1 MGSSLL
7 TPKVRVPDFCNI
19 VSQGF
24 PGQHAWTLFVT
35 PSGCLAAGPGQ
46 DGACPSPD
54 TPLGSLAPPCPLGR
68 LPAFREDGPWPGP
81 GKGQG
86 GWWARSG
93 LHGQRPQPAPPRDAS
108 VPPSVA
114 APASSRPWGC
124 GEQLGP
130 SGAGPGPRP
139 RSQDPAPHQEA
150 ACGAG
155 HSTEPLEAAPAVSS
169 CGLSHTGL
177 RATCAAAD
185 AGRAFL
191 DPVPCSREPRGGAL
205 MPRPGVLWVHPP
217 SEARGQENH
226 RAQGRYTLLPTWA
239 HGPCRLPHTH
249 TCFVCLTV
257 TWPRHLIQAAATTTP
272 QPPDTRKPFL
282 CPRPASHTL
291 SAPPSRPLAEAQGC
305 PPRFLA
311 SPLCLRPLP
320 RPAASFTQQTLT
332 ELPPAPRLYS
342 GS

>member
-1 MGSSLL
+1 MGSSPL

-35 PSGCLAAGPGQ
+35 PSGCLAAGRGQ

-108 VPPSVA
+108 VPLSVA

-155 HSTEPLEAAPAVSS
+155 HSAEPLEAAPAVSS

-217 SEARGQENH
+217 SEAGGQENH

-249 TCFVCLTV
+249 L
-257 TWPRHLIQAAATTTP
+257 
-272 QPPDTRKPFL
+272 L
-282 CPRPASHTL
+282 CVSDSHMAEASH
-291 SAPPSRPLAEAQGC
+291 SGC
-305 PPRFLA
+305 
-311 SPLCLRPLP
+311 SHDH
-320 RPAASFTQQTLT
+320 
-332 ELPPAPRLYS
+332 PPAPRHSQALPVPKACFPHTQRTTFS
-342 GS
+342 PLGRSARVSSPLSCIAALSQAPSPSRSFIHSTNAH

>member
-1 MGSSLL
+1 MG
-7 TPKVRVPDFCNI
+7 
-19 VSQGF
+19 
-24 PGQHAWTLFVT
+24 
-35 PSGCLAAGPGQ
+35 
-46 DGACPSPD
+46 
-54 TPLGSLAPPCPLGR
+54 
-68 LPAFREDGPWPGP
+68 
-81 GKGQG
+81 
-86 GWWARSG
+86 
-93 LHGQRPQPAPPRDAS
+93 PAPPPTPRS
-108 VPPSVA
+108 VPWPLPALLAASLHSGRTGPGRGLGRGREGGGRGQACTDSAPSQPLLGMPLFPSVA

-155 HSTEPLEAAPAVSS
+155 HSAEPLEAAPAVSS

-217 SEARGQENH
+217 SEAGGQENH

-239 HGPCRLPHTH
+239 RGPCRLPHTH
-249 TCFVCLTV
+249 L
-257 TWPRHLIQAAATTTP
+257 
-272 QPPDTRKPFL
+272 L
-282 CPRPASHTL
+282 CVSDSHMAEASH
-291 SAPPSRPLAEAQGC
+291 SGC
-305 PPRFLA
+305 
-311 SPLCLRPLP
+311 SHDH
-320 RPAASFTQQTLT
+320 
-332 ELPPAPRLYS
+332 PPAPRHSQALPVPKACFPHTQRTTFS
-342 GS
+342 PLGRSARVSSPLSCIAALSQAPSPSRSFIHSTNAH